1 MCVFANKNKKMN
13 ENIVKVKSFEFALK
27 IIDFSEEI
35 FEMKRFSLADQ
46 IFKSGTSVGANVKEA
61 QSPESLRDFIHKM
74 KIAHKEAEE
83 IEYWLLLCKHSKH
96 LPFYEHLLT
105 DARELLRIIGKII
118 STSKAKLNIGK

>member
-1 MCVFANKNKKMN
+1 MS

-27 IIDFSEEI
+27 IINFSEEI
-35 FEMKRFSLADQ
+35 IEMKRFSLADQ

-83 IEYWLLLCKHSKH
+83 VEYWLLLCKHSKH